1 MFKQNTELPIRPD
14 LMRCL
19 EHSEHAVTIADQVRT
34 KLKSEVDS
42 GTVHSVDSIEKHM
55 SILADRLVSYDH
67 QDEINMIGSITLDSA
82 YSTYIAVLNCRT
94 VPFEQNL
101 PCTDRN
107 KHFGIARDFY
117 LFGDTHL
124 RWYALK
130 ESGETGTYSA
140 TKLGESNLGIEDPR
154 LSLWYKRAVE
164 GPKEG
169 AWSMYTDDIYESVL
183 LTFSKTFHATGN
195 AIIPGPSGGGVV
207 FVSVNA
213 EKSCPG
219 LL

>member
-1 MFKQNTELPIRPD
+1 M
-14 LMRCL
+14 
-19 EHSEHAVTIADQVRT
+19 